1 METKVTDI
9 KEKPLKEKLV
19 EEKIIVVEV
28 LKHKTKVGNF
38 ICAKGARMKVS
49 ESNAQTLEKLGLATI
64 IGI

>member
-1 METKVTDI
+1 MDKVTDT
-9 KEKPLKEKLV
+9 KPEKVKPV

-38 ICAKGARMKVS
+38 ICAKGARMKVT
-49 ESNAQTLEKLGLATI
+49 EANAQTLDKLGLAKI

>member
-1 METKVTDI
+1 MDKVTETKT
-9 KEKPLKEKLV
+9 EKVKPV

-49 ESNAQTLEKLGLATI
+49 ESDAQSLEKLGLAKI